1 MMLVSEK
8 VDIRDNTER
17 RATKKS
23 AVVVYSSN
31 QETKINEIGDL
42 ILVYFYCNIGKPFA

>member
-1 MMLVSEK
+1 MILVSEK

-17 RATKKS
+17 RKTKKS

-42 ILVYFYCNIGKPFA
+42 ILVYLYCNIGKPFA

>member
-1 MMLVSEK
+1 MLVSEK

-17 RATKKS
+17 RTTKKS

-42 ILVYFYCNIGKPFA
+42 ILVYLYCIIGKPFA